1 MISQFTEAANL
12 ARTPVTRTSFG
23 VSGLVQPVSW
33 SLHPSRWL
41 HQAVCWKVGGGV
53 NLPSRIFLLGPS
65 ITNNLSL
72 AKLSNQFSGLMDLRR
87 WSQAVFRSCEGV
99 VFLKSANLYF
109 LSLGRKT
116 ISFQKYFSQGNH
128 HKTVHLCWLKYF
140 SPFQIPYC
148 SFHVYCFLYASLIAS
163 FWGLVRYFDTK
174 KGRCETLYY
183 SASYFDLKLHAPQ
196 WKKTIQIQHWKKKR
210 MWEDE

>member
-109 LSLGRKT
+109 LSLGRNERQFLFRSTFPRVT
-116 ISFQKYFSQGNH
+116 IIKLFISVGWNIFLLFKYLIVLFMFIVSFMP
-128 HKTVHLCWLKYF
+128 LW
-140 SPFQIPYC
+140 
-148 SFHVYCFLYASLIAS
+148 
-163 FWGLVRYFDTK
+163 
-174 KGRCETLYY
+174 
-183 SASYFDLKLHAPQ
+183 
-196 WKKTIQIQHWKKKR
+196 
-210 MWEDE
+210 